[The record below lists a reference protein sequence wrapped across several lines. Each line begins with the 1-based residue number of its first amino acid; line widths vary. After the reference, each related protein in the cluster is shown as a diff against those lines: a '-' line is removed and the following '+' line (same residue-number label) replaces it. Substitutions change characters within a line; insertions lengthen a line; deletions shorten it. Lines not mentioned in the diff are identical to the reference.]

1 MTLHPQNYWEVPK
14 ETVRVARASFP
25 KGNVYMKMYD
35 ELGTLYKDKDF
46 VDLFPIRCGQS
57 AISPARLALITIMQ
71 FAEGLTDRQAADA
84 VRSRIDW
91 KYALGLNLTDSGF
104 DATVL
109 SEFRGRLC
117 QNEASNKLLDV
128 MVSHFKEHKLIKS
141 RGKQRTDSTQV
152 VAAIRQ
158 VNRLELVGETLRAT
172 LNQIATLAPEWLQE
186 IISEDWF
193 DRYSERFEN
202 YRLPKEKTK
211 REEMALLIGRDGHHL
226 LEKLWREDDTQAEK
240 LRQIESVDTL
250 RRVWIQQY
258 VFIEG
263 RLLWRNKEKTGLPPH
278 SISIESPYDT
288 EARNG
293 KKREKSWTG
302 YKVHLTETCDPD
314 TPNIITN
321 VETTVATTPD
331 GVMTS
336 LIHHKLAEKDGLPRE
351 HYVDAAYV
359 DAYQLVESHQVH
371 QVELVGP
378 VAVDVSWQSK
388 LNTGFDVSAFFI
400 DWDKKIAQCPQGRLS
415 RSWRIEYDK
424 SKHPVIQVG
433 FDRQHCTICPAR
445 TRCTKSKKAPR
456 KLKLRPR
463 DEYESLNL
471 RRQEQKT
478 KEFKKKYGCRAG
490 IEGTISQGVRKLD
503 LRRTRYSGLAKTH
516 LQHIAIACAMN
527 LSRFFSQSNGL
538 LKAQTRTSS
547 FARLRRQYA

>member
-226 LEKLWREDDTQAEK
+226 LEKLWREDDIQAEK

-263 RLLWRNKEKTGLPPH
+263 RLLWRKKEKTGLPPH

-293 KKREKSWTG
+293 KKREKTWTG

-424 SKHPVIQVG
+424 SKHPVIQVE